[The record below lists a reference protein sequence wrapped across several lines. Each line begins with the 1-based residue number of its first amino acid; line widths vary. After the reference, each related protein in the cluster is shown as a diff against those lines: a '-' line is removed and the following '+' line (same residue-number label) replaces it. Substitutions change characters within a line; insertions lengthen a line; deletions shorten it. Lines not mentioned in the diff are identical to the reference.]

1 MVHTK
6 FSNYT
11 DSELL
16 SLVDDK
22 RQHSELINE
31 LCERLEKRSGAQ
43 VKEDANRRVTC
54 PVCEAALEADYDEG
68 NGMFE
73 IRLEG

>member
-6 FSNYT
+6 FSDYT

-31 LCERLEKRSGAQ
+31 LCERLEKRSATQ
-43 VKEDANRRVTC
+43 VKEDADHRVTC
-54 PVCEAALEADYDEG
+54 PVCEATLEAGYDEG
-68 NGMFE
+68 NYIFTFG
-73 IRLEG
+73 LEG

>member
-31 LCERLEKRSGAQ
+31 LCERLEKRSATQ
-43 VKEDANRRVTC
+43 VKEDDNHRVTC
-54 PVCEAALEADYDEG
+54 PVCEAALEAGYDEG
-68 NGMFE
+68 NDIFTLG
-73 IRLEG
+73 LEG